1 MLVDSSLHERLIPVR
16 RGTEIDQHVC
26 ARGVLRL
33 GWQDACVGGRP
44 ALYQPP
50 KAQGEHAQWGIVSC

>member
-1 MLVDSSLHERLIPVR
+1 MRLIPVR
-16 RGTEIDQHVC
+16 RGTEIDQQVGAC
-26 ARGVLRL
+26 RVLHL

-44 ALYQPP
+44 AFCHSP